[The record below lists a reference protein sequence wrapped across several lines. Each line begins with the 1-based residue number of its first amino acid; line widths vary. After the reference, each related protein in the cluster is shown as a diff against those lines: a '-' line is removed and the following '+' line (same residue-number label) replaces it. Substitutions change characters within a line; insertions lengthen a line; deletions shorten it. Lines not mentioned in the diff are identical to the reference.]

1 MSEKGIFQI
10 VLKFLLGSGIN
21 HKLQEDNFQINSR
34 KNENTFHT
42 AVKSCGV
49 PISFNK
55 SNEGFDYYSR
65 IYSRIRGIRAI
76 IFVVAGRKLIHCG
89 ASDVP
94 YTVSI
99 LGFSQQFCVACVRY
113 R

>member
-21 HKLQEDNFQINSR
+21 HKLQEDFQINSR

-49 PISFNK
+49 PISFDK

-65 IYSRIRGIRAI
+65 IYRRATRGIRAI
-76 IFVVAGRKLIHCG
+76 ILVVARRKLIHRG

-94 YTVSI
+94 YMISI
-99 LGFSQQFCVACVRY
+99 LGFSKQFCVACVRY